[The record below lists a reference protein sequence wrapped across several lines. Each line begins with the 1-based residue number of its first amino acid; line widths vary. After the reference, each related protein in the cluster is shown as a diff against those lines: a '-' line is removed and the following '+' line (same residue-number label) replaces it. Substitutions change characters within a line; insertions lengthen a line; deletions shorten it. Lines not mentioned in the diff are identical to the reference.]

1 MLSEDPAVTSKWE
14 FLESY
19 GYRESTR
26 WTLSTSCE
34 SLPAVTPLPH
44 LGAWTLAGNG
54 AREFLQGYVTSDLDE
69 TQPGSLYPTAFCNL
83 KGRVLA
89 TALVSAKADEVTL
102 VMREEMIDPVLASL
116 KKYLAFARGCK
127 LVHEQVNIFGCVGH
141 LPANTED
148 CPLSFASE
156 QPLRLV
162 HSTQDEAERKWKELC
177 TLAAPA
183 DARLWA
189 WHELTAGFVHVSEQ
203 TSEEF
208 LPQMIGL
215 EELGGVSYTKG
226 CYLGQEIVTRAAH
239 RGKVKRHLVRTQWE
253 ASDNTEPDIGT
264 KLVNEQ
270 GREVG
275 MLVASAPYPDEP
287 ATFRGLAVVS
297 GEPDGELRIE
307 GHPAGLRAVINFC

>member
-1 MLSEDPAVTSKWE
+1 
-14 FLESY
+14 
-19 GYRESTR
+19 
-26 WTLSTSCE
+26 
-34 SLPAVTPLPH
+34 
-44 LGAWTLAGNG
+44 
-54 AREFLQGYVTSDLDE
+54 
-69 TQPGSLYPTAFCNL
+69 
-83 KGRVLA
+83 
-89 TALVSAKADEVTL
+89 
-102 VMREEMIDPVLASL
+102 MREEMIEPVLASL

-127 LVHEQVNIFGCVGH
+127 LVREQVNIFGCVGH
-141 LPANTED
+141 LPANTAHYA
-148 CPLSFASE
+148 LGFASE
-156 QPLRLV
+156 PPLGVLLSSPDQAK
-162 HSTQDEAERKWKELC
+162 HKWEELC
-177 TLAAPA
+177 ALAAPA

-189 WHELTAGFVHVSEQ
+189 WHELTNRFVHISEQ

-275 MLVASAPYPDEP
+275 MLVASAPYPDNP

-297 GEPDGELRIE
+297 GEPEGELHIE
-307 GHPAGLRAVINFC
+307 GHPAGLRAAINFC